1 MARSRT
7 NTLER
12 EIGREL
18 DVLKSH
24 LVQLTDLV
32 EQYGEKKGADV
43 AASLS
48 GKAQEF
54 LDQARS
60 TSTYLTDRIAGLLN
74 GGESIAEHARDLA
87 SHEIERVATAVAE
100 RPLTSLAC
108 AIGAGVA
115 IGWLLSRR

>member
-7 NTLER
+7 STIER

-18 DVLKSH
+18 EVLKSH
-24 LVQLTDLV
+24 LGQLTELV

-43 AASLS
+43 AVSLS

-60 TSTYLTDRIAGLLN
+60 TSSYLTDYVADLID
-74 GGESIAEHARDLA
+74 GGGAAAKRARDVA
-87 SHEIERVATAVAE
+87 AHEIERVEHAVAE
-100 RPLTSLAC
+100 RPLTSLVC
-108 AIGAGVA
+108 AVGAGVA
-115 IGWLLSRR
+115 VGWLLSRR

>member
-7 NTLER
+7 SSVER
-12 EIGREL
+12 EISREL

-24 LVQLTDLV
+24 LGQLTDLV
-32 EQYGEKKGADV
+32 EQYGEKKGTEV

-48 GKAQEF
+48 GKAKEF

-60 TSTYLTDRIAGLLN
+60 TSAYLTDHVADLLN
-74 GGESIAEHARDLA
+74 GSGEVARHAREVA
-87 SHEIERVATAVAE
+87 AREVERVEHAVAE

-108 AIGAGVA
+108 AVGAGVA
-115 IGWLLSRR
+115 LGWLLSRR

>member
-1 MARSRT
+1 MARSRG
-7 NTLER
+7 NTIER

-18 DVLKSH
+18 DVLKTH
-24 LVQLTDLV
+24 LVQLTGLV

-48 GKAQEF
+48 DKAQEF

-60 TSTYLTDRIAGLLN
+60 TSTYLSDNISSLLN
-74 GGESIAEHARDLA
+74 GSGAMAKQARDLA
-87 SHEIERVATAVAE
+87 SQEIERVETVVAE

-115 IGWLLSRR
+115 IGWLLGRR

>member
-1 MARSRT
+1 MARSRA
-7 NTLER
+7 NTIER

-18 DVLKSH
+18 DVLKTH
-24 LVQLTDLV
+24 LVQLTGLV

-48 GKAQEF
+48 DKAQEF
-54 LDQARS
+54 LDQAHS
-60 TSTYLTDRIAGLLN
+60 TSTYLSDHIASLLN
-74 GGESIAEHARDLA
+74 GGGAMAKQAQDLA
-87 SHEIERVATAVAE
+87 SHEIERVETAVAE

-115 IGWLLSRR
+115 IGWLLGRR

>member
-7 NTLER
+7 HTIER

-24 LVQLTDLV
+24 LGQLTDLV

-48 GKAQEF
+48 GKAKEF

-60 TSTYLTDRIAGLLN
+60 TSTYLSDHVSDLLN
-74 GGESIAEHARDLA
+74 GGGEMAKHARDVA
-87 SHEIERVATAVAE
+87 AREVERVEHAVAE

-115 IGWLLSRR
+115 LGWLLSRR

>member
-1 MARSRT
+1 MARSRS
-7 NTLER
+7 NTVER
-12 EIGREL
+12 EIGREI
-18 DVLKSH
+18 DVLKTH

-60 TSTYLTDRIAGLLN
+60 TSAYLSDNVAALFN
-74 GGESIAEHARDLA
+74 GGGEMAKQARDLA
-87 SHEIERVATAVAE
+87 AHEIERVETAVAE

-115 IGWLLSRR
+115 IGWLLGRR

>member
-7 NTLER
+7 HTIER

-24 LVQLTDLV
+24 LGQLTDLV

-48 GKAQEF
+48 GKAKEF
-54 LDQARS
+54 LDQARN
-60 TSTYLTDRIAGLLN
+60 TSTYLSDHVSDLLN
-74 GGESIAEHARDLA
+74 GSGEMAKHARDVA
-87 SHEIERVATAVAE
+87 AREVERVETAVAE

-115 IGWLLSRR
+115 LGWLLSRR

>member
-1 MARSRT
+1 MARSRG
-7 NTLER
+7 NTIER

-18 DVLKSH
+18 DVLKTH
-24 LVQLTDLV
+24 LVQLTGLV

-48 GKAQEF
+48 DKAQEF

-60 TSTYLTDRIAGLLN
+60 TSTYLSDNIASLLN
-74 GGESIAEHARDLA
+74 GSGAMAKQARDLA
-87 SHEIERVATAVAE
+87 SHEIERVETAVAE

-115 IGWLLSRR
+115 IGWLLGRR

>member
-1 MARSRT
+1 MARSRSDSI
-7 NTLER
+7 ER

-48 GKAQEF
+48 GKAKEF

-60 TSTYLTDRIAGLLN
+60 TSTYLTDHVADLFN
-74 GGESIAEHARDLA
+74 GGGDVARHARDVA
-87 SHEIERVATAVAE
+87 TREVERVEHAVAE

-115 IGWLLSRR
+115 LGWLLGRR

>member
-7 NTLER
+7 HTIER

-18 DVLKSH
+18 DMLKSH
-24 LVQLTDLV
+24 LGQLTDLV

-48 GKAQEF
+48 GKAKEF

-60 TSTYLTDRIAGLLN
+60 TSTYLSDHVADLLN
-74 GGESIAEHARDLA
+74 GSGEMAKQAREFA
-87 SHEIERVATAVAE
+87 AHEVERVEHAVAE

-115 IGWLLSRR
+115 LGWLLSRR